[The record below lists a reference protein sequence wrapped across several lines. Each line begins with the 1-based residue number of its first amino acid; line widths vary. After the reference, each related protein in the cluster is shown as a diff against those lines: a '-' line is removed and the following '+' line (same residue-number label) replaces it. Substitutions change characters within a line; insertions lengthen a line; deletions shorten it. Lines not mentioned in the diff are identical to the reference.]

1 MAQIFFPHNLTPQ
14 GFINDFLLAQMHSDS
29 FEDLREYIHHKTFLK
44 ETDYKLTSMGPGR
57 TNMFETSDLQKT
69 PRNATGKT
77 EIDTKKMARYVH
89 LLTNM
94 KPHQFAAM
102 VPYIRLRVRFVP
114 IRDKKQ
120 QKPLGEKEII
130 FKTYTGVKDAGSM
143 WAGKT
148 QEDIGKDAGILN
160 LNVSRT
166 FQFMG
171 VSNRFNIDM
180 SFLFRDMATFANG
193 SPITPDIKDGDL
205 TVSEKPGQDYIY
217 LIKRLGKKA
226 GDTRIQEQLILEYGW
241 KFGANTSEDIIG
253 KEDRTLFEEQ
263 EKKVLRL
270 QCFRHKFGFNQTGEI
285 KLDVSY
291 TAFPLAVTKT
301 RSENRKNDI
310 FSVSN
315 ESLLDQIFAKEKGK
329 GGAYKTFAQIKQKQK
344 LLKRKLK
351 EKQKIVKCNCVPD
364 AEKKKIKDTEEYKKK
379 LNEDIASLRQDLLR
393 HMQYIFFSYFYK
405 HKQLFLT
412 SFESEYA
419 GWSKTD
425 PHKLPA
431 GGPKVKMYMR
441 RFTIGSEAD
450 LAPKVF
456 NGNLPSYI
464 KVYDELS
471 GSFDSTAPKDP
482 KRVQEE
488 QDRMPFPYNENNP
501 DIFWKK
507 YNMWALQSVYTLSNI
522 PRDWATKATLYNQYK
537 GTKMGNFTFFPIRA
551 LLASIYEFSKD
562 YTNEGDGSS
571 EFYHLPSICL
581 GNIIGNS
588 LGKDYWLNIGDI
600 LVEVGVFQRW
610 LYKEFVLINN
620 AAPTL
625 DQFLTSIF
633 EKLIP
638 EILSMRTGHYTSSLR
653 GKIVQNQYSCLPKF
667 RELYKKMHTQKGA
680 SLYKVTTTTPQAPS
694 DAAKTATVG
703 PNELLYK
710 DLLLGIKNSGASKEM
725 GEPFLYYYQEP
736 FTAGPDG
743 LKQSRSAFLR
753 RFGKRDL
760 KNRQKD
766 FEAGIYYVY
775 VGQDSGIV
783 KNANFDYI
791 NDPYLNTHLARTKLN
806 PQEPYLRYSYKANI
820 DFVGN
825 NLYYGRSAFFAI
837 PVNQFNFQDDSKGD
851 PFGITGYYRIE
862 STTDQISNGQYTT
875 TVNGMNV
882 YSPSRIKNN
891 CDECKE
897 KKEKKKEKLILSYV
911 EHDLIKHM
919 GHSLTTLSDMAAKFN
934 LKPVEEQEETVDEP
948 PQPPPATK
956 P

>member
-14 GFINDFLLAQMHSDS
+14 GFINDFLLAQMHSDT
-29 FEDLREYIHHKTFLK
+29 FKELREYIYHKNFLK
-44 ETDYKLTSMGPGR
+44 ETDYKLSSMGPGR
-57 TNMFETSDLQKT
+57 TNMFETSDLPKT
-69 PRNATGKT
+69 PRNATGKA
-77 EIDTKKMARYVH
+77 EEDAEKMAKYVR

-114 IRDKKQ
+114 INKNKQ
-120 QKPLGEKEII
+120 QKPLGEKEIV
-130 FKTYTGVKDAGSM
+130 FRTYTGVKDAGSM

-193 SPITPDIKDGDL
+193 SPITPDIKDG
-205 TVSEKPGQDYIY
+205 TTVVSEAPGQDYIY
-217 LIKRLGKKA
+217 LIKRLGKRVK
-226 GDTRIQEQLILEYGW
+226 DDRIQEQLILEYGW
-241 KFGANTSEDIIG
+241 KFAANTSEDIIG

-270 QCFRHKFGFNQTGEI
+270 QCFRHKFGFNQTGQI

-315 ESLLDQIFAKEKGK
+315 ESLLEQIFAQGKGA
-329 GGAYKTFAQIKQKQK
+329 GGAYKTFAQIKEKQK
-344 LLKRKLK
+344 KLKLLLK
-351 EKQKIVKCNCVPD
+351 EKQKIVKCNCVPN
-364 AEKKKIKDTEEYKKK
+364 AKKRKIKDTEEYKKK
-379 LNEDIASLRQDLLR
+379 LNNDIAQLRQDLLR

-405 HKQLFLT
+405 NKQLFLT
-412 SFESEYA
+412 SFESRYA

-425 PHKLPA
+425 SHKLPE
-431 GGPKVKMYMR
+431 GGPKVEMYMR
-441 RFTIGSEAD
+441 RFTIGSRED
-450 LAPKVF
+450 ESDKKF
-456 NGNLPSYI
+456 KGNLPSYI
-464 KVYDELS
+464 KVYEELS

-488 QDRMPFPYNENNP
+488 QARMPFPYNKNNP

-522 PRDWATKATLYNQYK
+522 PRDWATKADLYNQYR
-537 GTKMGNFTFFPIRA
+537 GTKLGNFTFFPLRA
-551 LLASIYEFSKD
+551 LLASIYEFSKE
-562 YTNEGDGSS
+562 YVNEGNGSS
-571 EFYHLPSICL
+571 EFYHLPNICL
-581 GNIIGNS
+581 GNIINSS

-633 EKLIP
+633 EKLVP
-638 EILSMRTGHYTSSLR
+638 EILSMRTGHYTSAPP
-653 GKIVQNQYSCLPKF
+653 GKIVQNQFSCLPKF
-667 RELYKKMHTQKGA
+667 REMYKKLATKKKA
-680 SLYKVTTTTPQAPS
+680 SLYKLKTSVPAAPS
-694 DAAKTATVG
+694 DAATTDTSG
-703 PNELLYK
+703 PSELLYNHLK
-710 DLLLGIKNSGASKEM
+710 VGIRNAGGSRET
-725 GEPFLYYYQEP
+725 GEPLLYYYQEP
-736 FTAGPDG
+736 ITAGPDG
-743 LKQSRSAFLR
+743 LKQARSAFLR
-753 RFGKRDL
+753 RFGERDL

-766 FEAGIYYVY
+766 FEAGIYHVY

-783 KNANFDYI
+783 KNANFDYL
-791 NDPYLNTHLARTKLN
+791 NDPYLNTFLARTKGN

-837 PVNQFNFQDDSKGD
+837 PINQFNFHDDAKAD

-882 YSPSRIKNN
+882 YSPSKSKNK
-891 CDECKE
+891 CPECKE
-897 KKEKKKEKLILSYV
+897 KENKKKEREIVSYV
-911 EHDLIKHM
+911 EHDLIGHM
-919 GHSLTTLSDMAAKFN
+919 RHSLSTLSDMAAKFN
-934 LKPVEEQEETVDEP
+934 LKPVVKQEAAVDEP
-948 PQPPPATK
+948 PPKEP
-956 P
+956 